1 MLSKVYNI
9 SLVGMEGTLIKVE
22 VDISN
27 GLPLWEI
34 VGLPDATI
42 REAKERVRAAIKNSG
57 FDLPSRRIIV
67 NLAPADTKKEG
78 SSFDL
83 AIAVG
88 VLKSLGE
95 VFKESIED
103 FVFIGELSLDGKIN
117 GVSGVLAMCIEAKRL
132 GKTKV
137 VIPFENRFEASV
149 LEGIEVYPISSLKE
163 LVDFLNDISKIEPFV
178 CENKIEN
185 KKDFEFDFSDV
196 KGQENVKRAF
206 EIVAAG
212 GHNCLL
218 IGSPRF
224 RENYAFKKNC
234 DYIARFNFW

>member
-22 VDISN
+22 VDVSN

-78 SSFDL
+78 SSFDV

-88 VLKSLGE
+88 VLKSL
-95 VFKESIED
+95 
-103 FVFIGELSLDGKIN
+103 
-117 GVSGVLAMCIEAKRL
+117 
-132 GKTKV
+132 
-137 VIPFENRFEASV
+137 
-149 LEGIEVYPISSLKE
+149 
-163 LVDFLNDISKIEPFV
+163 
-178 CENKIEN
+178 NKGFQ
-185 KKDFEFDFSDV
+185 K
-196 KGQENVKRAF
+196 
-206 EIVAAG
+206 
-212 GHNCLL
+212 
-218 IGSPRF
+218 
-224 RENYAFKKNC
+224 
-234 DYIARFNFW
+234 

>member
-22 VDISN
+22 VDVSN

-78 SSFDL
+78 SSFDV

-88 VLKSLGE
+88 VLKSLNK
-95 VFKESIED
+95 VFNEKLD
-103 FVFIGELSLDGKIN
+103 DYVFIGELSLDGKIN

-132 GKTKV
+132 GKTKII
-137 VIPFENRFEASV
+137 IPFENRFEASV
-149 LEGIEVYPISSLKE
+149 VRGVEIYPINSLKE
-163 LVDFLNDISKIEPFV
+163 LVDFLNSVNKIEPFT
-178 CENKIEN
+178 CEYNIEN
-185 KKDFEFDFSDV
+185 RREFNMDFSDV
-196 KGQENVKRAF
+196 KGQENVKRAL
-206 EIVAAG
+206 EIIAAG

-224 RENYAFKKNC
+224 
-234 DYIARFNFW
+234 W